1 MVQGAET
8 GLRDPL
14 AVDHIDHADVDD
26 DVLGDGPIA
35 QPVIEFCGER
45 IRITTNSFTIGR
57 AGDFSIDEDN
67 QFLHRNFLMINRDQ
81 GIWFLTNVGRR
92 LTATASDGEGRCE
105 SVLSPRASVP
115 LTTEV
120 TVVRFGAGACRYE
133 FEIHL
138 PHAPFVQRDV
148 APHPD
153 WREPDGDMTRGR
165 VQFTP
170 DQLLLVLVL
179 AEPALRDGRHALVV
193 MPTSSDA
200 AQRLGWTITK
210 FNRKLDNVCQKLT
223 NHGVRGLHG
232 ETGNLAF
239 QRRAR
244 LVEYALGARLVT
256 RDDLSLLDAAVG

>member
-1 MVQGAET
+1 MKQSADTELVEMSA
-8 GLRDPL
+8 PV
-14 AVDHIDHADVDD
+14 AVRSSVDR
-26 DVLGDGPIA
+26 
-35 QPVIEFCGER
+35 PVIEFCGER
-45 IRITTNSFTIGR
+45 IPVTSLRFTVGR
-57 AGDFSIDEDN
+57 AGDFAIDEDN
-67 QFLHRNFLMINRDQ
+67 RFLHRSFLVIHEEQ

-92 LTATASDGEGRCE
+92 LTATATDDDGRCE
-105 SVLSPRASVP
+105 SVLSSRASIP
-115 LTTEV
+115 LTSAV
-120 TVVRFGAGACRYE
+120 TIVRFGAGSCRYE

-138 PHAPFVQRDV
+138 PERPFGQHDV
-148 APHPD
+148 GAD
-153 WREPDGDMTRGR
+153 ANSFELEGDKTSGR

-210 FNRKLDNVCQKLT
+210 FNRKLDNVCQKLAR
-223 NHGVRGLHG
+223 HGVRGLHG

-256 RDDLSLLDAAVG
+256 RDDLSLLDAVVV